1 MRRSTRK
8 RNPPARLEDHDE
20 PPPRKRQPQ
29 KKSQTPTAHKIHIPP
44 TGSTQQHGLHSA
56 TLSPNSITSTS
67 RAPTLLA
74 RASTSS
80 PNSITSTSRA
90 PTLPARASTSS
101 PNSHTSTSRAPTLLA
116 RASTSSPN
124 SHTSK
129 SRAPTLPARASTSS
143 PVTAIPQQADT
154 AQQCLEKDIMLADR
168 QDKMRR
174 STRKR
179 KPPVRPEN
187 HDKTT
192 LRKRQPQA
200 TPPHTALIIQR
211 EVRRQSRSPS
221 VATSSSRQPTPPTRP
236 PTPPHVISIPPQVDM
251 AQQLLEQN
259 IPLVNEQELEMT
271 QSSDIEICRKAIIKN
286 FVALKK
292 YLHPDPIIDCDTGF
306 ELLNVADRRNIQG
319 KDPTDKNET
328 ILRKVISKRAKGYT
342 DFKERL
348 KKTWQ
353 TELLELIVCAENGQD
368 TKEIESR
375 LRKTALLCPEY
386 IKQRG
391 GK

>member
-8 RNPPARLEDHDE
+8 RNPPARFEDHDE

-29 KKSQTPTAHKIHIPP
+29 RKSQAPAAHKVPIPP
-44 TGSTQQHGLHSA
+44 NGSTRQQSSA
-56 TLSPNSITSTS
+56 TVS
-67 RAPTLLA
+67 AY
-74 RASTSS
+74 
-80 PNSITSTSRA
+80 
-90 PTLPARASTSS
+90 
-101 PNSHTSTSRAPTLLA
+101 SHTSTSRAPTLLA
-116 RASTSSPN
+116 RAN
-124 SHTSK
+124 
-129 SRAPTLPARASTSS
+129 TSS
-143 PVTAIPQQADT
+143 PVTAMPQQADM
-154 AQQCLEKDIMLADR
+154 AQQCLKQDIKLENR
-168 QDKMRR
+168 QDKMSR

-179 KPPVRPEN
+179 KPLVRPVN
-187 HDKTT
+187 HDKMT

-200 TPPHTALIIQR
+200 TPPHRTQIIQR
-211 EVRRQSRSPS
+211 EAKLQSRSPS
-221 VATSSSRQPTPPTRP
+221 VATSSSRPPTPPTGA

-251 AQQLLEQN
+251 TQQLLEQN
-259 IPLVNEQELEMT
+259 NPLVNEQELEMT
-271 QSSDIEICRKAIIKN
+271 QSSDIVICRKAIIKN

-328 ILRKVISKRAKGYT
+328 ILKKVISKGAKGYT
-342 DFKERL
+342 DFEERL

-368 TKEIESR
+368 TTEIESR

-391 GK
+391 GKSIILRLSEHCVQW